1 MTAFFIFLVIALGI
15 AFIAN
20 VWWPFLLSGAS
31 CILTGM
37 IVFVN
42 QLFIYLDL
50 QDGKGIWVSQ
60 NFLQGMAM
68 VFKKETT
75 IGAWV
80 AEPQSLMGLHYFLTS
95 TPLTLAL
102 IMIGVFFIAFYM
114 RKNQM

>member
-20 VWWPFLLSGAS
+20 VYWPFLLSGAS

-37 IVFVN
+37 VVFVN
-42 QLFIYLDL
+42 QLFMYLDL
-50 QDGKGIWVSQ
+50 QKGTWESL

-68 VFKKETT
+68 VFKKETQ

-80 AEPQSLMGLHYFLTS
+80 AEPESLTGLHGILAA

-102 IMIGVFFIAFYM
+102 IMMGVFLIAFYM

>member
-15 AFIAN
+15 AFVAN
-20 VWWPFLLSGAS
+20 VYWPFLLSGAT

-42 QLFIYLDL
+42 QLFMYLDL
-50 QDGKGIWVSQ
+50 QKGTWESQ
-60 NFLQGMAM
+60 SFLQGMAM
-68 VFKKETT
+68 IFKKETQL
-75 IGAWV
+75 GAWV
-80 AEPQSLMGLHYFLTS
+80 AEPQSFRGIHNFLDG

-102 IMIGVFFIAFYM
+102 ILMGVFFIAFYM

>member
-15 AFIAN
+15 AFVAN
-20 VWWPFLLSGAS
+20 IYWPFLLSGAS

-42 QLFIYLDL
+42 QLFMYLDL
-50 QDGKGIWVSQ
+50 QKGTWESMS
-60 NFLQGMAM
+60 FLKGMAM
-68 VFKKETT
+68 VFKKETQ

-80 AEPQSLMGLHYFLTS
+80 AEPASLTGVHNILEG

-102 IMIGVFFIAFYM
+102 IMIGFFFIAFYM

>member
-1 MTAFFIFLVIALGI
+1 MTGFFVFLIIALGI

-20 VWWPFLLSGAS
+20 VYWPFLLSGAS

-42 QLFIYLDL
+42 QLFMYLDL
-50 QDGKGIWVSQ
+50 QKGTWESQ
-60 NFLQGMAM
+60 NFLQGMEM
-68 VFKKETT
+68 VFNKETQ

-80 AEPQSLMGLHYFLTS
+80 AEPQTLTGVHNFLAG

-102 IMIGVFFIAFYM
+102 IMMGVFFIAFYM
-114 RKNQM
+114 RKSQM